1 MSTISQAGDAA
12 SAFDIVAVTD
22 PGDVEMG
29 VRFRYDMKLE
39 LNMDVGGLL
48 LDWAERETQYFV
60 RRTAAGEAQWHL
72 ARIGEEFVGSSCA
85 YVDDGWHSTLVRRS
99 TIGWIIGV
107 YVRPEF
113 RGRGIARA
121 LSSASVE
128 WLRGTGC
135 KKAKLHASP
144 FGRGIYES
152 LGFKDSN
159 EMELPL

>member
-1 MSTISQAGDAA
+1 MSQVHETPKP
-12 SAFDIVAVTD
+12 FEIVAVSTPAD
-22 PGDVEMG
+22 IEVG
-29 VRFRYDMKLE
+29 VRFRYAMKLE
-39 LNMDVGGLL
+39 LSMDVSGLL
-48 LDWAERETQYFV
+48 PDWAERETAYFV
-60 RRTAAGEAQWHL
+60 GRSANGGGQWHL
-72 ARIGEEFVGSSCA
+72 ARIDGEFVGSSCA
-85 YVDDGWHSTLVRRS
+85 YVDDGWPSTLLRRS
-99 TIGWIIGV
+99 ANGWIIGV

-152 LGFKDSN
+152 LGFTSSN
-159 EMELPL
+159 EMELTL